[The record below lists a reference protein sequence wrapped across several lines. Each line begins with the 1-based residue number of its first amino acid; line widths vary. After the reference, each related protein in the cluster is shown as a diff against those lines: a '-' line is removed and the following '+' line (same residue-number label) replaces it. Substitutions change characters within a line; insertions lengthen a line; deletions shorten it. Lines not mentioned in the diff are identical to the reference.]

1 MCEGS
6 RVKMGYV
13 TYGVGGKKKQSKT
26 KVRLKNIDGYTRGER
41 QEAKRE
47 EKQKGEGIPKE
58 TVGESARSRAC
69 VCVCTVLYNMAM
81 CALAKWNL
89 STTSEIH

>member
-13 TYGVGGKKKQSKT
+13 TYGVGGKKNSET
-26 KVRLKNIDGYTRGER
+26 KVQLKNIEEHTRGEI
-41 QEAKRE
+41 QEAQRE
-47 EKQKGEGIPKE
+47 EKYTREGIPKE
-58 TVGESARSRAC
+58 TEGACVCVCVC

>member
-1 MCEGS
+1 VRGS

-13 TYGVGGKKKQSKT
+13 TYGVGGKKKSKR
-26 KVRLKNIDGYTRGER
+26 KVRLKNIEEHTRRER
-41 QEAKRE
+41 QEAQRE
-47 EKQKGEGIPKE
+47 EKYTREGIPKE
-58 TVGESARSRAC
+58 TEEACVCVC